1 MSPQADRRP
10 ELKHLISRVKRD
22 QERERARH
30 GNGHEEG
37 TVKRFQLPKKYM
49 QQEEFVKCIQESGIV
64 KDHGTILRLFDALT
78 VGEGAVNVPH
88 VHVYCDRSSHFC
100 IRSALLL
107 STASA
112 YTHTLIHA
120 PFPAL
125 PPYHFPGKHLFLAS
139 D

>member
-1 MSPQADRRP
+1 MIHKISPQADKRP
-10 ELKHLISRVKRD
+10 ELKRLISRVKRD

-78 VGEGAVNVPH
+78 VGKGAVNALH
-88 VHVYCDRSSHFC
+88 VHCERSSHFC
-100 IRSALLL
+100 IRLALLL
-107 STASA
+107 SAASA
-112 YTHTLIHA
+112 YTPHH
-120 PFPAL
+120 FPPL
-125 PPYHFPGKHLFLAS
+125 PPHHFPGKHLFLAL